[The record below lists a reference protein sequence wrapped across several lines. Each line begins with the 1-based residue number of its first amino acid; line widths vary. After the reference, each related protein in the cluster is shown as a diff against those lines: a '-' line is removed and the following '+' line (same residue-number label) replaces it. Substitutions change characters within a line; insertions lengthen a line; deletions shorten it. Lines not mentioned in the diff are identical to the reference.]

1 MSQSPANAGTSRSY
15 ENAWAAIQ
23 ELLHEDGSWSSH
35 ERNLLY
41 LNNGDGTFADVS
53 GVAELDFSYDSRAFV
68 TTDLDQDGDQD
79 LILKS
84 RTEPGLVILRNDL
97 ANRSNSVT
105 VQLRGRE
112 SNRDAAGA
120 RVTVFGSGRPMTKAV
135 RLGSGFLSQH
145 SKGLLFGLGDTK
157 EIGKLRIEWP
167 SGLVQE
173 LSAVPINHRITVR
186 EGSDELVSEPF
197 QRPRAVQDATPA
209 TQVASAPASP
219 ETSPENSGTW
229 LVDPLPAPDFDLQDL
244 NGRLHRLADYRG
256 KPLIVNFWAT
266 WCPPCRAEL
275 RHFQESRD
283 QLRGAGA
290 RLLAIAADEPDQRLT
305 VKKFAK
311 EHGLTFPVLL
321 ADEELTG
328 KYNILKRYLF
338 NRRSNMQVPTTFL
351 LSEEGLI
358 TKVYEGPVGVS
369 QILADLS
376 QRNDNRSE
384 RLARALPFAGR
395 FYLTNPRRNYSQLGL
410 AFHAK
415 GFSELA
421 LSHLERAGQ
430 AAPADPDTHYN
441 LGILYMNTGALARAQ
456 QSFEKALHLKQD
468 YPDAHN
474 NLGVVL
480 ARQGRPEE
488 ATTKFHAALKLR
500 SNYAEALNNLA
511 TIHVQQGRSQ
521 DALQLLT
528 KALSSNPNEVRLLN
542 SLGLLYA
549 GRGDLGKARDLLDK
563 AFQVTPNDPET
574 LSNRALVLAQQGET
588 VTGIRHLLPVLK
600 RRPDFDKAY
609 LVLAVLYRKN
619 GEKEKAVAVLGR
631 LLDRDPDHVQARSAL
646 EKLGK

>member
-53 GVAELDFSYDSRAFV
+53 GVAELDFSFDSRAFV
-68 TTDLDQDGDQD
+68 ITDLDQDGDHD

-97 ANRSNSVT
+97 GNRSNSVI
-105 VQLRGRE
+105 VHLRGGE

-157 EIGKLRIEWP
+157 EIDKLRIEWP

-173 LSAVPINHRITVR
+173 LSAVPINHQITVG
-186 EGSDELVSEPF
+186 EGSDELISEPF
-197 QRPRAVQDATPA
+197 RRPRAVPDATPA

-229 LVDPLPAPDFDLQDL
+229 LVDPLPAPDFELQDL

-283 QLRGAGA
+283 KLRGAGA

-305 VKKFAK
+305 VQKFAK
-311 EHGLTFPVLL
+311 ENGLTFPVLL
-321 ADEELTG
+321 ANEDLTG
-328 KYNILKRYLF
+328 KYNILKKYLF
-338 NRRSNMQVPTTFL
+338 NRRSDMRIPTTFL
-351 LSEEGLI
+351 LSEEGVI

-376 QRNDNRSE
+376 QRNDNGSE

-480 ARQGRPEE
+480 ARQGRSDE
-488 ATTKFHAALKLR
+488 ATGNFHTALKLR
-500 SNYAEALNNLA
+500 PNYPEALNNLA

-521 DALQLLT
+521 EALQLLT
-528 KALSSNPNEVRLLN
+528 EALLSNPNEVRLLN

-549 GRGDLGKARDLLDK
+549 GRADLGRARGLLDQ
-563 AFQVTPNDPET
+563 ALQVLPDDPET
-574 LSNRALVLAQQGET
+574 LSNLALVLAQQGET
-588 VTGIRHLLPVLK
+588 AAGIRRLLPVLAT
-600 RRPDFDKAY
+600 RPDFDKAY
-609 LVLAVLYRKN
+609 LILAVLYRKN
-619 GEKEKAVAVLGR
+619 GEKQKAVDVLGR
-631 LLDRDPDHVQARSAL
+631 LLDQDPDHVQARSAL